1 MIRVVGVRTLSAGKS
16 YYYDPEDVDYA
27 IGTDVIVETDRG
39 VEFARISIPTIEMEE
54 QKLSTPLKRI
64 MRRATDEDR
73 EKNDE
78 NRKRQAEAYK
88 ICQEKI
94 RVHGLDMK
102 LIDAEYTFDRN
113 KLLFYFTADGRVD
126 FRELVK
132 DLASIF
138 RTRIELRQVGVR
150 DETKILGG
158 LGICGRELC
167 CRAFLTDF
175 APVSI
180 KMAKEQN
187 LSLNPTKIS
196 GVCGRL
202 MCCLNNEE
210 EAYEFLNKTM
220 PKNGDF
226 ATTEDGEVGVII
238 NVNILKQS
246 VVVLFEEDDSREV
259 REYRVEEIRFTPKR
273 YGRPEEV
280 PSVARTRGTKGAKS
294 SEREEKFTA
303 AEDAGEEANGSQG
316 DGNAAEKRKE
326 KGERP
331 GRERSRSGQRRRDNR
346 RGDRGD
352 SSEHGEKRS
361 DRERH
366 KQSNG
371 GEEDRERKSS
381 DKGKPYVKKEA
392 AKRNRP
398 EGKESGESG
407 KNDNGSYHGRRR
419 GKRGRN
425 RSGGAKDEQGNAGKA
440 E

>member
-1 MIRVVGVRTLSAGKS
+1 MIKVVGVRTLSAGKS
-16 YYYDPEDVDYA
+16 CYYDPQGVDYA

-39 VEFARISIPTIEMEE
+39 VEFARISIPTIEIEE
-54 QKLSTPLKRI
+54 QKVTQPLNTILRT
-64 MRRATDEDR
+64 ATDEDR
-73 EKNDE
+73 ERNDE

-94 RVHGLDMK
+94 HVHGLDMK

-167 CRAFLTDF
+167 CKAFLKDF

-210 EAYEFLNKTM
+210 AAYEFLNKTM

-246 VVVLFEEDDSREV
+246 VVVLFEAEDSKEV

-280 PSVARTRGTKGAKS
+280 PSVARTRGWKNAKG
-294 SEREEKFTA
+294 SEQEEKEQFPSMDGA
-303 AEDAGEEANGSQG
+303 ADESGGTRDRKRSGE
-316 DGNAAEKRKE
+316 RKE
-326 KGERP
+326 DGDRPERDH
-331 GRERSRSGQRRRDNR
+331 GRGRRRDNR
-346 RGDRGD
+346 RGDRRPDKAKSANEGD
-352 SSEHGEKRS
+352 NEK
-361 DRERH
+361 
-366 KQSNG
+366 KA
-371 GEEDRERKSS
+371 S
-381 DKGKPYVKKEA
+381 DKAKSLGKKDGVKK
-392 AKRNRP
+392 NRS
-398 EGKESGESG
+398 EGKESSENS
-407 KNDNGSYHGRRR
+407 KNDNSGGESRRNDGGSHNRRR
-419 GKRGRN
+419 GKRGKGR
-425 RSGGAKDEQGNAGKA
+425 GQGAKEGQGNPKGT